1 MAGQYVRSC
10 NIGGETLICFSD
22 LAPYGAVSFDE
33 DSRTAELT
41 LGDPMQ
47 IQLDDLIQRM
57 EDVKEFINVEY
68 QLYPS
73 ASGTLFAGSMGGVP
87 HGSSFQ
93 LYFVRNNGT
102 KLDIISLLPAYM
114 GGSHSFARY
123 RDIELDDAGTV
134 LTFISPVKE
143 TINWATGETKDWGDT
158 LCTIDLVSGTMRS
171 MHPLSQTLAQWSA
184 YYEAETWPEGFLPP
198 TPPLSDGSVSL
209 TLSRPEGT
217 AEVVCLDGSLPSYF
231 MSITVSQDGIAVV
244 HEQGLF
250 SQDFFGTPYGLL
262 YQKLL
267 DLELPSVFQDDSDLE
282 ASPEQ
287 MAQAAQW
294 LQAAK
299 NGEPIPGNLWW
310 SGGNGHRD
318 LVFDFDQ
325 PVTLENGDILTFH
338 MGLPE

>member
-1 MAGQYVRSC
+1 
-10 NIGGETLICFSD
+10 
-22 LAPYGAVSFDE
+22 
-33 DSRTAELT
+33 
-41 LGDPMQ
+41 
-47 IQLDDLIQRM
+47 
-57 EDVKEFINVEY
+57 
-68 QLYPS
+68 
-73 ASGTLFAGSMGGVP
+73 
-87 HGSSFQ
+87 
-93 LYFVRNNGT
+93 
-102 KLDIISLLPAYM
+102 
-114 GGSHSFARY
+114 
-123 RDIELDDAGTV
+123 
-134 LTFISPVKE
+134 
-143 TINWATGETKDWGDT
+143 
-158 LCTIDLVSGTMRS
+158 
-171 MHPLSQTLAQWSA
+171 
-184 YYEAETWPEGFLPP
+184 
-198 TPPLSDGSVSL
+198 
-209 TLSRPEGT
+209 
-217 AEVVCLDGSLPSYF
+217 